1 MTKSAFR
8 FLSVCAL
15 CLLGSG
21 PALAAPVA
29 YVHELSGT
37 LQARYGKRAP
47 QGLRVGGTI
56 EPGATLST
64 GAGSKAVVKFEDGQI
79 VALQP
84 DTQFIV
90 RDYRFVKTNV
100 ARSNSFLELLTGGL
114 RFVTGMIGATNKNA
128 FKLTAGTATIG
139 IRGTDGTLLFNPT
152 TGDVS
157 AATNLGALMVSTPL
171 GTSNIPTGSFV
182 TAARNAPPPPSAPIT
197 QAPPAV
203 AQVIAQA
210 RAVAMPVNTPVS
222 VPTSARAAATQA
234 QADAADAAVQA
245 ATTTEARLAA
255 AQAAE
260 QARAEAAA
268 AAQAATQASEQATQ
282 AAIQA
287 GAVLPAPP
295 APPVAA
301 PPTAPDATPA
311 APSSEAPATTEPSTV
326 TTVIESLPS
335 TAAGETEPAVTSTP
349 TAPAVTTTPT
359 ATGSGSGGGGTA
371 SVR

>member
-1 MTKSAFR
+1 MTKSALR
-8 FLSVCAL
+8 FLSFWLL

-21 PALAAPVA
+21 PALAAPIA
-29 YVHELSGT
+29 YVHDLSGRMQ
-37 LQARYGKRAP
+37 LQNGKRPP
-47 QGLRVGGTI
+47 QDLKVGDTVDA
-56 EPGATLST
+56 GATLVT

-84 DTQFIV
+84 DTRFTV
-90 RDYRFVKTNV
+90 RQYRFEKANV
-100 ARSNSFLELLTGGL
+100 AKSSSLLELLTGGL
-114 RFVTGMIGATNKNA
+114 RFVTGMIGATNRNA
-128 FKLTAGTATIG
+128 FKFTAGTATIG

-210 RAVAMPVNTPVS
+210 RAAAMPVNTPVS

-234 QADAADAAVQA
+234 QAAAAEAAVQA
-245 ATTTEARLAA
+245 AATAAERTAAQQAAAEARAAAEAA
-255 AQAAE
+255 AQAA
-260 QARAEAAA
+260 
-268 AAQAATQASEQATQ
+268 AQAADQTAQE
-282 AAIQA
+282 AIQG
-287 GAVLPAPP
+287 GAVLPTPP
-295 APPVAA
+295 APPAAA
-301 PPTAPDATPA
+301 PPAEPA
-311 APSSEAPATTEPSTV
+311 AATETTTETATAETTPTTEPTPV
-326 TTVIESLPS
+326 AAEIEALPPP
-335 TAAGETEPAVTSTP
+335 AAGEA
-349 TAPAVTTTPT
+349 APAVTTTPT